1 MKIAAEIQKISLAEI
16 MSPSVGYLLRYP
28 AGRLL
33 LRHSHA
39 LQLIVYLLRVGVKG
53 VTDSVSCA

>member
-16 MSPSVGYLLRYP
+16 MSPVGYLLRYP